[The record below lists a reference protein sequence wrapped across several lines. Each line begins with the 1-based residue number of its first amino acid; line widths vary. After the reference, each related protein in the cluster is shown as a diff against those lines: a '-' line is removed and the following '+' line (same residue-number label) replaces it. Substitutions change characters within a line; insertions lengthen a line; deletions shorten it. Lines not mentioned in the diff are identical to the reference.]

1 VCVWYDV
8 SGLLQRHRPDALLDQ
23 LSSATKASDATS
35 DEFAHQ
41 FVHGEI
47 DVTQF
52 LAQYLPERSR
62 YHERTIK
69 LTRVLQH

>member
-1 VCVWYDV
+1 M
-8 SGLLQRHRPDALLDQ
+8 LQRHRPDALLDQ
-23 LSSATKASDATS
+23 LSSATKESDAASD
-35 DEFAHQ
+35 DVAHQ

-47 DVTQF
+47 DVAQF
-52 LAQYLPERSR
+52 LAQYLPERNR